1 VSVAEPA
8 SGWVR
13 GASAGE
19 LVLVAE
25 LAARAG
31 YRAWDL
37 PSLEGFVASSH
48 HRLLVAV
55 DPATRGVRG
64 FVLGSCVADEAE
76 VLLLVVAL
84 EARRAG
90 LGRRLL
96 SALEDWARDG
106 GATASFLEVAVGNV
120 AARALY
126 GAAGYEQV
134 GVRRGYYDGEDALCL
149 RRALAGAASR

>member
-1 VSVAEPA
+1 VSGAER
-8 SGWVR
+8 GVR
-13 GASAGE
+13 GAAAGE

-37 PSLEGFVASSH
+37 PSIEGFVASSH

-55 DPATRGVRG
+55 DREPPGVRG
-64 FVLGSCVADEAE
+64 FVLGSQVADEAE
-76 VLLLVVAL
+76 VLLLVVAP
-84 EARRAG
+84 EARRTG

-106 GATASFLEVAVGNV
+106 GARMSFLEVAVGNV

-126 GAAGYEQV
+126 EAAGYTQV
-134 GVRRGYYDGEDALCL
+134 GLRRGYYDGEDALCL
-149 RRALAGAASR
+149 RRELVGSAAR